1 MAIRIS
7 RWMSKPWLR
16 RERLEGLDVLNSRVD
31 DWSCVRE
38 IGSCS
43 WIGSLGLL
51 EWAIKSE
58 STFSAVAA
66 CMMSA
71 SSISHVQ

>member
-1 MAIRIS
+1 
-7 RWMSKPWLR
+7 MSKPWLR

-31 DWSCVRE
+31 DWLRVRE

-51 EWAIKSE
+51 E
-58 STFSAVAA
+58 
-66 CMMSA
+66 
-71 SSISHVQ
+71 